1 MRTEKDGAQAG
12 KLKRQGW
19 EAWQCPVFSG
29 KQEAGHL
36 RRVGVSGVGWRRFE
50 KSKSLAEALRKMGR
64 ETSQGLKA
72 AIKAQLSSEAMQVG
86 QP

>member
-1 MRTEKDGAQAG
+1 MLE
-12 KLKRQGW
+12 RQGW
-19 EAWQCPVFSG
+19 EVWQCPVFSG
-29 KQEAGHL
+29 KREAGHL

-64 ETSQGLKA
+64 ETSQALEA
-72 AIKAQLSSEAMQVG
+72 AIKAQLSLEAMQVG